1 MEEHCERT
9 KKDINAWCWMYGGVA
24 KIGML
29 TRLQK
34 NVYYLTMLLKT
45 F

>member
-29 TRLQK
+29 IRLEK
-34 NVYYLTMLLKT
+34 CLLTS
-45 F
+45 

>member
-34 NVYYLTMLLKT
+34 RLL
-45 F
+45 FDCY